1 MSKRWITVAGLIFFF
16 VVVFCAGFFFFKNR
30 IERSQ
35 AESPPD
41 ESNKSLIDKP
51 FPLGAQ
57 LVDTDGAK
65 VDEQILR
72 KGRVVV
78 VFITTDCDACLAE
91 GKFLQTVIDRR
102 SDVTFYGVVPFGTR
116 PDSSNNVEKTFPF
129 RVFYDEA
136 NSFVMTIGINRV
148 PVKVFLEDGIIRKG
162 WIGAALTDK
171 AKTSFVAWLDGLP
184 SNHRLHRN

>member
-16 VVVFCAGFFFFKNR
+16 VVIFCAGFLFFKNR

-35 AESPPD
+35 VEAQPVVNDS
-41 ESNKSLIDKP
+41 SKSLINKP

-57 LVDTDGAK
+57 LVDIDGSK

-78 VFITTDCDACLAE
+78 IFLTMDCDACLAE
-91 GKFLQTVIDRR
+91 GKFLQTVVDRR
-102 SDVTFYGVVPFGTR
+102 RDVTFYGLVPFGTR
-116 PDSSNNVEKTFPF
+116 PDSSHIAEKRFPF

-136 NSFVMTIGINRV
+136 NSFVMTMGINRV
-148 PVKVFLEDGIIRKG
+148 PVKVFLEDGTIKKG

-171 AKTSFVAWLDGLP
+171 AKTSFVEWLDGLP
-184 SNHRLHRN
+184 KASTD